1 MVLADRNV
9 VALLEWAAGLSWDE
23 VPQAARNRIA
33 LVVGDDIAA
42 MLAASGEPEV
52 RAVQEKLAH
61 EARAAEAT
69 LLARGA
75 PRVEPRDA
83 ALGNGLAAS
92 WAEMDEGYRKVPC
105 HAGIYCLPALF
116 AVAEKDGLAVREVL
130 RAAVLA
136 YEITARF
143 ARAWHSIIPPLHP
156 HGLFN
161 SVGAAAAVGLARGLE
176 ARTLVL
182 AVTGAATM
190 VSPGPY
196 NHAIK
201 GALVRNAWP
210 ALGALAGM
218 LAVDLAAAG
227 IGGVPSSPRD
237 VFEGCFGAKTDA
249 AQLVEALGR
258 DWAVCDGYHKLYAC
272 CQYSHSALDALA
284 ELLARRPELKGG
296 ERVAAIEVETHP
308 RGMTLDNYEPAT
320 ALAAKF
326 SLPHA
331 MAAALAYGDAGVEA
345 FSAASLAEARVARLR
360 SRVRMALHPDLK
372 PWPRDRPARV
382 TLVLEDGERISASCE
397 SARGGPDRP
406 IAEEEIRAKI
416 RSLSAPIAPRLPA
429 ALERLCAEPEFT
441 WRQWIASIFEG

>member
-1 MVLADRNV
+1 MVLAERNV
-9 VALLEWAAGLSWDE
+9 VALLEWAAACSWEE
-23 VPQAARNRIA
+23 VPHAARERIA
-33 LVVGDDIAA
+33 LVIGDDIAA

-52 RAVQEKLAH
+52 RAVQEGLARR
-61 EARAAEAT
+61 ARAAEAT

-75 PRVEPRDA
+75 PRVEMHDA
-83 ALGNGLAAS
+83 AIGNGVAAS

-105 HAGIYCLPALF
+105 HAGVYCLPALF
-116 AVAEKDGLAVREVL
+116 AVAEKDGLTVREVL
-130 RAAVLA
+130 RAAVLG

-161 SVGAAAAVGLARGLE
+161 SVGGAAAVGLARGLD
-176 ARTLVL
+176 AGTFAL

-210 ALGALAGM
+210 ALGAVAGI

-227 IGGVPSSPRD
+227 IGGVPSSPLD
-237 VFEGCFGAKTDA
+237 VFEGCFGARTDA
-249 AQLVEALGR
+249 AQLTEGLGR

-272 CQYSHSALDALA
+272 CQYSHSALDALG
-284 ELLARRPELKGG
+284 EILARRPELKGG
-296 ERVAAIEVETHP
+296 ERVAAVEVETHP
-308 RGMTLDNYEPAT
+308 RGMTLDNYEPRT
-320 ALAAKF
+320 TLAAKF

-331 MAAALAYGDAGVEA
+331 LAAALVYGHAGVEA
-345 FSAASLAEARVARLR
+345 FSAASLAEPRVAGLR
-360 SRVRMALHPDLK
+360 RRVRMAPHPDVR
-372 PWPRDRPARV
+372 PWPLDRPARV

-406 IAEEEIRAKI
+406 FAEEEVRAKI
-416 RSLSAPIAPRLPA
+416 RSLSAPLAPGLAA
-429 ALERLCAEPEFT
+429 ALARLGAEPDRK
-441 WRQWIASIFEG
+441 WPQWIASVFEG